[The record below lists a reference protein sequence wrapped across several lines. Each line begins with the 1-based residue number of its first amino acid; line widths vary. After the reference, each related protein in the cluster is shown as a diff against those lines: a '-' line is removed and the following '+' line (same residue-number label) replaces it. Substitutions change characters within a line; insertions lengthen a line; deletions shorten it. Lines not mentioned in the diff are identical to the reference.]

1 MEYLKENLGDAG
13 RYAIDKTLPA
23 DSGGLIA
30 VDSQGNIET
39 IYNTPI
45 MARGQANSEGLF
57 RVGLA
62 DWVEGR

>member
-1 MEYLKENLGDAG
+1 
-13 RYAIDKTLPA
+13 LPV

-30 VDSQGNIET
+30 VDAQGNIET

-62 DWVEGR
+62 DWIDGEPK

>member
-1 MEYLKENLGDAG
+1 LNESLEQAS
-13 RYAIDKTLPA
+13 RYAIEKTLPV

-30 VDSQGNIET
+30 VDAQGNIET

-62 DWVEGR
+62 DWIDGEPK